1 MFHRRGKFRFDGSY
15 KVGETASHT
24 ETAEQNRPTCDLNFP
39 RKIYQQRPLARLP
52 SFPPAAHRVESIKM
66 QLVLFEAATCGGG
79 SDPAP
84 FGRDGAFGEVI
95 YIWPDC
101 V

>member
-1 MFHRRGKFRFDGSY
+1 
-15 KVGETASHT
+15 
-24 ETAEQNRPTCDLNFP
+24 
-39 RKIYQQRPLARLP
+39 
-52 SFPPAAHRVESIKM
+52 M

-79 SDPAP
+79 GGGGDPTT

-101 V
+101 I